1 ADTWMDDMENLVVG
15 VLTLPSA
22 ITEWTDRLG
31 RFRGLIE
38 LAVAKPAGFI
48 NDVLNLVSGVR
59 DTVTEPLWSMRVY
72 DQLRNRWQGDQF
84 SGSSSSPWSSP
95 VSPTN
100 TSDRAT
106 AAALHQLPKYMSVTP
121 GSVTDGKYGFASS
134 LPDVV
139 PELTDAMQDN
149 ITHFRQLIVVASLVG
164 QAETVA
170 STEFRSSEEAISAGD
185 TLAEQLNE
193 QAVYAVENGQRDLWH
208 ALRELRFA
216 VVNDVRVRSAQLP
229 QTRTVILTTTSPVS
243 LIAWRE
249 TGNTEN
255 RDAIATRN
263 RLRDPAFILPGKPVE
278 VTE

>member
-1 ADTWMDDMENLVVG
+1 M
-15 VLTLPSA
+15 
-22 ITEWTDRLG
+22 
-31 RFRGLIE
+31 
-38 LAVAKPAGFI
+38 
-48 NDVLNLVSGVR
+48 
-59 DTVTEPLWSMRVY
+59 
-72 DQLRNRWQGDQF
+72 
-84 SGSSSSPWSSP
+84 
-95 VSPTN
+95 
-100 TSDRAT
+100 
-106 AAALHQLPKYMSVTP
+106 
-121 GSVTDGKYGFASS
+121 TDGKYGFASS

-149 ITHFRQLIVVASLVG
+149 ITHFRQLIVVASLIG

-255 RDAIATRN
+255 RDAIASRN
-263 RLRDPAFILPGKPVE
+263 RLKDPAFILPGKPVE
-278 VTE
+278 VTD